1 MGDQWPP
8 APFDRA
14 YQRMREHDAWY
25 VGNPEHLATFYGRG
39 PVVHTRPAQYRGGLV
54 GAVSRF
60 FWGRPVS
67 PRGQQRTR
75 LHVPLASDI
84 ATASAD
90 LLFAEPPRI
99 TVENSATQSRLDEI
113 VNTPGVHSAL
123 LEAAEVA
130 AALGGVY
137 LRVVWDAD
145 IARHA
150 MLDAVDADAA
160 VPEWR
165 WRELSA
171 VTFWQTLDGTDGA
184 TVLRHLERHE
194 PGRIMHS
201 LYLGTDDELGRP
213 IPLTEHPSTAW
224 TARVVDADGAID
236 TGTRRLTANYVPNIR
251 PSREWRSVPALKPLG
266 RSDFDGVEPLFDAL
280 DETYSSWMR
289 DVRLA
294 KARLLVPAGYLQPLG
309 GPGAGAVFDDDQE
322 IFTELNM
329 LTGRGDGS
337 PPITP
342 SQFAIRVREHRETV
356 EQITH
361 DVLRAAGYSPST
373 FGELNGA
380 TGITA
385 TEVTDR
391 RELSETTRDKKSRYW
406 QAALG
411 PLAGALLDV
420 DRAVFGG
427 AGIGLDE
434 TPLVD
439 FGDQAQ
445 PDPAELAR
453 TAQTLLAA
461 EAASTDVRVRLVHP
475 DWDDD
480 QVAAEVAAI
489 LAETGRTVP
498 DPATFRGPDQ
508 AGGASDGM
516 GTGPGQ

>member
-1 MGDQWPP
+1 
-8 APFDRA
+8 
-14 YQRMREHDAWY
+14 MREWDAWY
-25 VGNPEHLATFYGRG
+25 VGKPEQLAALYSNG
-39 PVVHTRPAQYRGGLV
+39 PVVHTRPTQYRGGLV

-60 FWGRPVS
+60 FWGRPTS

-99 TVENSATQSRLDEI
+99 TVENTSVQTRLDQI
-113 VNTPGVHSAL
+113 VNTPAVHSAL

-137 LRVVWDAD
+137 LRVVWDGD
-145 IARHA
+145 VARHA

-165 WRELSA
+165 WRELAA
-171 VTFWQTLDGTDGA
+171 VTFWQTVEHSDGA
-184 TVLRHLERHE
+184 RVLRHLERHE
-194 PGRIMHS
+194 SGRILHS
-201 LYLGTDDELGRP
+201 LHLGTDDELGRP
-213 IPLTEHPSTAW
+213 IPLTEHPATEWAAS
-224 TARVVDADGAID
+224 VVDADGAIE
-236 TGTRRLTANYVPNIR
+236 TGTRRLTAGYVPNIR
-251 PSREWRSVPALKPLG
+251 PSREWRSIPALKPLG
-266 RSDFDGVEPLFDAL
+266 RSDFDGVEPLLDAL

-309 GPGAGAVFDDDQE
+309 PGQGATFDDDQE

-361 DVLRAAGYSPST
+361 DVLRAAGYSPSS

-380 TGITA
+380 TGVTA

-391 RELSETTRDKKSRYW
+391 RELSEITRDKKSRYW

-411 PLAGALLDV
+411 PLVGALLDV
-420 DRAVFGG
+420 DRHVFGG
-427 AGIGLDE
+427 TAMGLDE
-434 TPLVD
+434 NPVVD

-445 PDPAELAR
+445 PDPGELAR
-453 TAQTLLAA
+453 TAHTLLTA
-461 EAASTDVRVRLVHP
+461 EAASTDVRVRMVHP

-480 QVAAEVAAI
+480 QVEAEVALI
-489 LAETGRTVP
+489 FAETGRTVP
-498 DPATFRGPDQ
+498 DPATFRAIDQ
-508 AGGASDGM
+508 GGSTDDGV
-516 GTGPGQ
+516 GTATGQ

>member
-1 MGDQWPP
+1 MGDLWPP
-8 APFDRA
+8 APFNRA
-14 YQRMREHDAWY
+14 AQRMREWDAWY
-25 VGNPEHLATFYGRG
+25 VGKPEQLAAFYANG
-39 PVVHTRPAQYRGGLV
+39 PVVHTRPSQYRGGLV

-60 FWGRPVS
+60 FWGRPTS

-99 TVENSATQSRLDEI
+99 TVENSSAQTRLDQI
-113 VNTPGVHSAL
+113 VNTPAVHSAL

-145 IARHA
+145 VTRHA
-150 MLDAVDADAA
+150 MLDTVDADAA

-165 WRELSA
+165 WKQLAA
-171 VTFWQTLDGTDGA
+171 VTFWHTVEHSDGA
-184 TVLRHLERHE
+184 SVLRHLERHE
-194 PGRIMHS
+194 PGRIVHS
-201 LYLGTDDELGRP
+201 LYQGTDDELGRP

-224 TARVVDADGAID
+224 AAELVDAEGAIE
-236 TGTRRLTANYVPNIR
+236 TGTRRLTAGYVPNIR
-251 PSREWRSVPALKPLG
+251 PSREWRSVTALKPLG
-266 RSDFDGVEPLFDAL
+266 RSDFDGVEPLLDAL

-309 GPGAGAVFDDDQE
+309 PGQGAVFDDDQE
-322 IFTELNM
+322 VFTELNM

-356 EQITH
+356 EQITL

-373 FGELNGA
+373 FGEVNGA
-380 TGITA
+380 TGVTA

-391 RELSETTRDKKSRYW
+391 REMSETTRDKKSRYW
-406 QAALG
+406 QATLG
-411 PLAGALLDV
+411 PLTGALLDV
-420 DRAVFGG
+420 DRHVFGG
-427 AGIGLDE
+427 TMLGLDE
-434 TPLVD
+434 TPVVD

-461 EAASTDVRVRLVHP
+461 EAASTDVRVRMVHP
-475 DWDDD
+475 EWDDD
-480 QVAAEVAAI
+480 QVDAEVARI
-489 LAETGRTVP
+489 LAETGRAVP
-498 DPATFRGPDQ
+498 DPATFRGFDQ
-508 AGGASDGM
+508 GGGERDAVGAT
-516 GTGPGQ
+516 TGQ

>member
-1 MGDQWPP
+1 MSDQWPP
-8 APFDRA
+8 APFHLA
-14 YQRMREHDAWY
+14 ASRMREWDAWY
-25 VGNPEHLATFYGRG
+25 GGKPEQLASVYSTG
-39 PVVHTRPAQYRGGLV
+39 PVVHTRPSQYRGGLV

-60 FWGRPVS
+60 FWGRPTT

-99 TVENSATQSRLDEI
+99 TVEDRTMQARLDQV
-113 VNTPGVHSAL
+113 VNTPAVHSGL

-145 IARHA
+145 IASHA
-150 MLDAVDADAA
+150 MLDTVDADAA

-165 WRELSA
+165 WSRLSA
-171 VTFWQTLDGTDGA
+171 VTFWQTVEHTDGA

-194 PGRIMHS
+194 PGRILHS
-201 LYLGTDDELGRP
+201 LHLGSDDELGRP
-213 IPLTEHPSTAW
+213 VPLSEHPATAW
-224 TARVVDADGAID
+224 AAELVDADGAID
-236 TGTRRLTANYVPNIR
+236 TGTTRLTAGYVPNIR
-251 PSREWRSVPALKPLG
+251 PSREWRSTPALKPLG
-266 RSDFDGVEPLFDAL
+266 RSDFDGIELLLDAL

-294 KARLLVPAGYLQPLG
+294 KARLLVPTGYLQPAG
-309 GPGAGAVFDDDQE
+309 GPGQGAVFDDDQE

-356 EQITH
+356 EQITL
-361 DVLRAAGYSPST
+361 DILRAAGYSPST
-373 FGELNGA
+373 FGEVNGA
-380 TGITA
+380 TGVTA

-391 RELSETTRDKKSRYW
+391 REMSETTRDKKSRYW
-406 QAALG
+406 SAALG
-411 PLAGALLDV
+411 PLVGTLLDV
-420 DRAVFGG
+420 DAHVFGTPGVAG
-427 AGIGLDE
+427 AE
-434 TPLVD
+434 PVVE
-439 FGDQAQ
+439 FGDHAQ
-445 PDPAELAR
+445 PDTAELAR
-453 TAQTLLAA
+453 TAQALLSA

-475 DWDDD
+475 EWTDD
-480 QVAAEVAAI
+480 QVAVEVGRVF
-489 LAETGRTVP
+489 AETGRQVP
-498 DPATFRGPDQ
+498 DPSTFVGSTPAT
-508 AGGASDGM
+508 
-516 GTGPGQ
+516 

>member
-1 MGDQWPP
+1 MGDQWPTK
-8 APFDRA
+8 PFDQA
-14 YQRMREHDAWY
+14 ATKMREWDAWY
-25 VGNPEHLATFYGRG
+25 TGSPERLAALYGSG
-39 PVVHTRPAQYRGGLV
+39 PVVHTRPGQYRGGLV

-99 TVENSATQSRLDEI
+99 TVESDSAQVRLDQVI
-113 VNTPGVHSAL
+113 NTPDVHSSL

-145 IARHA
+145 VRSHP
-150 MLDAVDADAA
+150 MLDPVDADAA

-165 WRELSA
+165 WKQLAA
-171 VTFWQTLDGTDGA
+171 VTFWQTVAADGP

-194 PGRIMHS
+194 SGRIVHTLHEGS
-201 LYLGTDDELGRP
+201 DDELGRA

-224 TARVVDADGAID
+224 AAELVDADGAIG
-236 TGTRRLTANYVPNIR
+236 TGTRRLTAAYAPNIR
-251 PSREWRSVPALKPLG
+251 PSRQWRPIPALRPLG
-266 RSDFDGVEPLFDAL
+266 RSDFDGVEPLLDAL

-294 KARLLVPAGYLQPLG
+294 KARLLVPTGYLQPN
-309 GPGAGAVFDDDQE
+309 GPGQGATFDDDQE
-322 IFTELNM
+322 VFHELNM

-337 PPITP
+337 PPITA

-361 DVLRAAGYSPST
+361 DVLRAAGYSPSS
-373 FGELNGA
+373 FGETDGAA
-380 TGITA
+380 TGVTA
-385 TEVTDR
+385 TEVVDR
-391 RELSETTRDKKSRYW
+391 RLSSETTRDKKSRYW
-406 QAALG
+406 SAAL
-411 PLAGALLDV
+411 ASITGALLDV
-420 DRAVFGG
+420 DAHVFG
-427 AGIGLDE
+427 
-434 TPLVD
+434 TPGVRGTEPAVN

-453 TAQTLLAA
+453 TAQALLAA
-461 EAASTDVRVRLVHP
+461 EAASTEVRVRMVHP
-475 DWDDD
+475 EWDDD
-480 QVAAEVAAI
+480 QVDAEVAAI
-489 LAETGRTVP
+489 HAETGRSVP
-498 DPATFRGPDQ
+498 EPANFRSRSFNSNDQ
-508 AGGASDGM
+508 
-516 GTGPGQ
+516 P

>member
-1 MGDQWPP
+1 MGEQWPP
-8 APFDRA
+8 KPFDIAAR
-14 YQRMREHDAWY
+14 RMREWNAWY
-25 VGNPEHLATFYGRG
+25 VGRPEDLAALYGSG
-39 PVVHTRPAQYRGGLV
+39 PVVHTRPSQYRGGLV

-60 FWGRPVS
+60 FWGRPVT

-99 TVENSATQSRLDEI
+99 TVENTSVQTRLDQI
-113 VNTPGVHSAL
+113 VNTPAVHSAL

-145 IARHA
+145 VARHV

-165 WRELSA
+165 WKQLAA
-171 VTFWQTLDGTDGA
+171 VTFWHIVEHSDGA

-194 PGRIMHS
+194 PGRIIHS
-201 LYLGTDDELGRP
+201 LHQGTDDELGRP
-213 IPLTEHPSTAW
+213 IPLTEHPATAW
-224 TARVVDADGAID
+224 AAELVDAEGAIE
-236 TGTRRLTANYVPNIR
+236 TGTRRLTAGYVPNIR
-251 PSREWRSVPALKPLG
+251 PSREWRSIPALKPLG
-266 RSDFDGVEPLFDAL
+266 RSDFDGVEPLLDAL

-309 GPGAGAVFDDDQE
+309 PGQGAVFDDDQE
-322 IFTELNM
+322 VFTELNM

-356 EQITH
+356 EQITL
-361 DVLRAAGYSPST
+361 DVLRAAGYSPSS
-373 FGELNGA
+373 FGEVNGA
-380 TGITA
+380 TGVTA

-391 RELSETTRDKKSRYW
+391 REMSETTRDKKSRYW
-406 QAALG
+406 QATLG

-420 DRAVFGG
+420 DRHVFGG
-427 AGIGLDE
+427 TGIGLDE
-434 TPLVD
+434 TPVVD

-445 PDPAELAR
+445 PDPEALAR

-475 DWDDD
+475 EWDDD
-480 QVAAEVAAI
+480 QVAAEVARI
-489 LAETGRTVP
+489 LAETGRSVP
-498 DPATFRGPDQ
+498 DPATFRGFDQ
-508 AGGASDGM
+508 
-516 GTGPGQ
+516 

>member
-1 MGDQWPP
+1 
-8 APFDRA
+8 
-14 YQRMREHDAWY
+14 MREWNAWY
-25 VGNPEHLATFYGRG
+25 VGRAEQLAAVYNTG
-39 PVVHTRPAQYRGGLV
+39 PVVHTRPSQYHGGLV

-60 FWGRPVS
+60 FWGRPTT

-99 TVENSATQSRLDEI
+99 TVEDTTAQARLDAI
-113 VNTPGVHSAL
+113 VNTPAVHSSL

-145 IARHA
+145 IAAHP
-150 MLDAVDADAA
+150 MFDTVDADAA

-165 WRELSA
+165 WSRLSA
-171 VTFWQTLDGTDGA
+171 VTFWQTVEHTDGS

-194 PGRIMHS
+194 SGRIVHA
-201 LYLGTDDELGRP
+201 LYQGSDDELGRS
-213 IPLTEHPSTAW
+213 IPLAEHPATAW
-224 TARVVDADGAID
+224 AAPLVDAEGAIE
-236 TGTRRLTANYVPNIR
+236 TGTRRLTAGYVPNVR
-251 PSREWRSVPALKPLG
+251 PSREWRGVSALKPLG
-266 RSDFDGVEPLFDAL
+266 RSDFDGVEPLLDAL

-294 KARLLVPAGYLQPLG
+294 KARLLVPAGYLQPQ
-309 GPGAGAVFDDDQE
+309 GPGQGAVFDDDQE

-329 LTGRGDGS
+329 LTGRGDGA

-356 EQITH
+356 EQITL
-361 DVLRAAGYSPST
+361 DTLRAAGYSPSS
-373 FGELNGA
+373 FGEVNGA
-380 TGITA
+380 TGVTA

-391 RELSETTRDKKSRYW
+391 REMSETTRDKKSRYW

-434 TPLVD
+434 TPGVD

-461 EAASTDVRVRLVHP
+461 EAASTNVRVRLVHP
-475 DWDDD
+475 GWDDV
-480 QVAAEVAAI
+480 QVDAEVARI
-489 LAETGRTVP
+489 LAETGRAVP
-498 DPATFRGPDQ
+498 DPATFR
-508 AGGASDGM
+508 ATEGGGDSDAVGAA
-516 GTGPGQ
+516 PGQ